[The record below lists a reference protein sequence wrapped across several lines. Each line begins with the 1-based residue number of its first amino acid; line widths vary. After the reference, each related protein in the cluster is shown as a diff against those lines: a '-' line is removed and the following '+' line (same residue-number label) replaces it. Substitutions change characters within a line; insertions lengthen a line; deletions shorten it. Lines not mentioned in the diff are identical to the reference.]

1 MHEKNKYRHI
11 PWNRYNFEKYRE
23 MSFLLYHPAL
33 KCMYKLKHFV
43 ASAEHFQRE
52 PTHTGFWL
60 AVIFDW
66 FCHFWCG
73 QTNCLSLESCC
84 IACSKEKKVRK
95 QIGSGVKFFFFFFF
109 TKSRHLHGNNTQS
122 DKPPW
127 ALGPSA
133 HSPPRW
139 WGLLWAEGPEGSG
152 WGAAVS
158 ERDCGKSPVPKTL
171 EQRKWPFK
179 ILQAIIKGHC
189 LCRKVS

>member
-1 MHEKNKYRHI
+1 
-11 PWNRYNFEKYRE
+11 
-23 MSFLLYHPAL
+23 
-33 KCMYKLKHFV
+33 MYKLKRFV
-43 ASAEHFQRE
+43 ASASRE
-52 PTHTGFWL
+52 SPPTHASDWL
-60 AVIFDW
+60 WYLTDSV
-66 FCHFWCG
+66 
-73 QTNCLSLESCC
+73 T
-84 IACSKEKKVRK
+84 
-95 QIGSGVKFFFFFFF
+95 SGVDRQIVCCRNLVASRVVRSKKANRVCFHVFFFFF
-109 TKSRHLHGNNTQS
+109 TKSRHKTHLHGNNTQS